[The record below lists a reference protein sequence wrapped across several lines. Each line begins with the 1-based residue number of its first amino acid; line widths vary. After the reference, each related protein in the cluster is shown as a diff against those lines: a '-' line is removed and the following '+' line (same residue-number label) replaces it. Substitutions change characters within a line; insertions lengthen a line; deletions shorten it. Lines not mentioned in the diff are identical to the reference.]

1 MTSNERNLVFI
12 ARLCPYL
19 SSLRNKSMV
28 PDFTISSR
36 SVTNIYGSWPKILE
50 PATSL
55 WTLQNEWTL
64 WWNLVWVIQAND
76 TELFICIVYSANFA
90 LTFYEWNSMA
100 FKLTAWELQTR
111 SKMRS
116 SRILKLIKIRLTFYV
131 I

>member
-12 ARLCPYL
+12 ARLCPHF

-36 SVTNIYGSWPKILE
+36 SVRNIYGSWPKILE

-64 WWNLVWVIQAND
+64 LWNLVWVIQA
-76 TELFICIVYSANFA
+76 ELLIFWVYSANFA
-90 LTFYEWNSMA
+90 LIFYEWNSIA